1 MRKWM
6 LWMLLLG
13 VVLFFAAKTGD
24 TDPHMERAFLRMS
37 FLHPCGTDNLGREVS
52 SLLIKGCL
60 RTLTVIFVS
69 GAISFLLGVSLG
81 MAAGYYGGW
90 FESMVQFMADFSLVI
105 PSFICA
111 LIVSA
116 LFGLTPLSAGLV
128 FGIGNMGEYVNQAA
142 SLTRS
147 LKKRE
152 FIEAEKGMGIS
163 GAAIMLKHI
172 FPNIMDPLLTFMANK
187 ASNVSLQYASLAF
200 IGLGT
205 DITAPDWGTMLYQYR
220 IYILKA
226 PELVFWP
233 AAAIFVLALFFHFC
247 FEADG
252 RKANGEVAFYE

>member
-1 MRKWM
+1 MKKW
-6 LWMLLLG
+6 LIWILFLG
-13 VVLFFAAKTGD
+13 IVLFFAAKPGD
-24 TDPHMERAFLRMS
+24 TDPHMDQTFLRMS
-37 FLHPCGTDNLGREVS
+37 FQHPCGTDNLGREVA
-52 SLLIKGCL
+52 SLLMKGCL

-69 GAISFLLGVSLG
+69 VAISFLFGVSLG

-90 FESMVQFMADFSLVI
+90 LETAVQFAADFFLII

-128 FGIGNMGEYVNQAA
+128 FGIGNMGEYVNQSA
-142 SLTRS
+142 SLTKA

-152 FIEAEKGMGIS
+152 FIEVEKGMGMSGIS
-163 GAAIMLKHI
+163 IMLRHI

-187 ASNVSLQYASLAF
+187 AGNVTLQYASLAF

-220 IYILKA
+220 VYILKA

-233 AAAIFVLALFFHFC
+233 AASIFVLALFFHIC

-252 RKANGEVAFYE
+252 RKAGKEVAFYE